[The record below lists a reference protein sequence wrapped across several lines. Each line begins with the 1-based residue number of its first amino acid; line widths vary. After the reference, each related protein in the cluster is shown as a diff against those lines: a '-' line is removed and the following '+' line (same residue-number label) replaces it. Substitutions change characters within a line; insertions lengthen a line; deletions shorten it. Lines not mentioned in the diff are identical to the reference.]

1 VLSYLSD
8 DLDLHQTHI
17 GTPPPL
23 HPAGVPERKAV
34 SEHLID
40 ERGNMLQQ
48 EVMIEKLR
56 ALCERDERVVAAL
69 MYGSFALTQGD
80 RFSDIEF
87 YLFFE
92 EKALDGLEEGWLSQI
107 APLELYYIN
116 EFGNDTAIFENL
128 VRDELH
134 LEPYSKVV
142 MVGAWETAWFPSLES
157 AVLVDKTGELSRRV
171 SRLVQRPPEV
181 DTPER
186 ALLLC
191 RSLMNWTLM
200 GNNLL
205 KRGSTPAPRRFDAS
219 PRPPPPGRAAGG
231 GEERQLVEPVPT
243 AGGGRLCGLLRKVQ
257 GVHSSLERGAVGS
270 GVHVDVGVEPE
281 ADVRTGYEPC
291 PRASRSPA
299 QQARPAHRSGQ
310 GTEAELPGTSGGA
323 DEASEDE
330 RGGRSAAMSGK
341 RKHPPPVYGTGD
353 HSPPRLSVQ
362 HHTTRTDLT
371 PWRGGC

>member
-1 VLSYLSD
+1 
-8 DLDLHQTHI
+8 
-17 GTPPPL
+17 
-23 HPAGVPERKAV
+23 VPERKAV

-270 GVHVDVGVEPE
+270 GVTSTWEWSQKLMCERATSHALVLPEVLLNKLDQHIEVDKVPKPNFREPAVEPMRL
-281 ADVRTGYEPC
+281 VRMNEED
-291 PRASRSPA
+291 
-299 QQARPAHRSGQ
+299 ARQR
-310 GTEAELPGTSGGA
+310 
-323 DEASEDE
+323 
-330 RGGRSAAMSGK
+330 
-341 RKHPPPVYGTGD
+341 
-353 HSPPRLSVQ
+353 
-362 HHTTRTDLT
+362 
-371 PWRGGC
+371 